1 MVGMFALPALPV
13 LVKWVGVAAA
23 TALAGAA
30 GQWIDEEMG
39 WRDKEGGLSDEQKDQ
54 LRAAIRAEG
63 NSVEAFEKE
72 FGPIDELTPAKVE
85 EAEKKEAA
93 ENPVAPARSDRT
105 QQGLTEF
112 SATHQD
118 PNDPLLGRRRGAID
132 PGTYRGS
139 ISDPIL
145 QDPEIVWGAE
155 YVKFDDLVAEYKRLS
170 ERDQERLAEALFAGD
185 EATPEGFMA
194 GLGIESI
201 EQIYDPFNVIQAM
214 QVAAVEAAR
223 TYPLLED
230 TPEEASMIPTLR
242 ERFSGFSNEDFN
254 KAANNLFAGRENE
267 FISKAEL
274 KRKFE
279 AAYGQETGRVPSEKV
294 LLAFMKGIRSRE
306 IAGEDV
312 DDYELSEL
320 AIETA
325 QAEAPEL
332 VEFQRTLQ
340 TTSKVNDLLSRLA

>member
-1 MVGMFALPALPV
+1 MAS
-13 LVKWVGVAAA
+13 WVGVALV
-23 TALAGAA
+23 TALTAA
-30 GQWIDEEMG
+30 WVQGDDESSQL
-39 WRDKEGGLSDEQKDQ
+39 LSDEQKKQ
-54 LRAAIRAEG
+54 IRAAIQAEG
-63 NSVEAFEKE
+63 NSVEDFEKE
-72 FGPIDELTPAKVE
+72 FGPIDELTQSKVE
-85 EAEKKEAA
+85 EVEKKEAA
-93 ENPVAPARSDRT
+93 ENPAAPARSGRT
-105 QQGLTEF
+105 QNDLNDF
-112 SATHQD
+112 STTFQD
-118 PNDPLLGRRRGAID
+118 PNNPLLGRRPAAID
-132 PGTYRGS
+132 PATYRGS

-145 QDPEIVWGAE
+145 QDPEFVSPRAVRFEDVI
-155 YVKFDDLVAEYKRLS
+155 AEYKQLS

-201 EQIYDPFNVIQAM
+201 EEIYDPYNVIQAM
-214 QVAAVEAAR
+214 QAAAVEAAT

-230 TPEEASMIPTLR
+230 TPEEASMIPTLG

-254 KAANNLFAGRENE
+254 KAASNLFAGRENE

-294 LLAFMKGIRSRE
+294 LLAFMKGLRARE
-306 IAGEDV
+306 IAGEQV

>member
-1 MVGMFALPALPV
+1 MVGIIALPV
-13 LVKWVGVAAA
+13 LAKWVGVAVA

-39 WRDKEGGLSDEQKDQ
+39 WSDKKGGLSDEQKDAVREG
-54 LRAAIRAEG
+54 LRAEG

-72 FGPIDELTPAKVE
+72 FGPIDELTPAKLG

-93 ENPVAPARSDRT
+93 ENPVAPARSGRT
-105 QQGLTEF
+105 QQDLTEF

-118 PNDPLLGRRRGAID
+118 PNNPVLGRRRGAVD
-132 PGTYRGS
+132 PGTYTGS

-145 QDPEIVWGAE
+145 QDPEIVWGTE
-155 YVKFDDLVAEYKRLS
+155 YVRFEDLIAEYKRYS
-170 ERDQERLAEALFAGD
+170 EEDQQRLAEALFAGD

-201 EQIYDPFNVIQAM
+201 EEIYDPFNVIQAW
-214 QVAAVEAAR
+214 QVAAAQAQA
-223 TYPLLED
+223 TYPLLSG
-230 TPEEASMIPTLR
+230 TPEEASMIPTLG
-242 ERFSGFSNEDFN
+242 ERFSGFSNEDFS
-254 KAANNLFAGRENE
+254 KAASNLLAGRENE

-279 AAYGQETGRVPSEKV
+279 AAYGAETGRVPSEKV

-306 IAGEDV
+306 IAGELV

-325 QAEAPEL
+325 EAEAPEL

>member
-1 MVGMFALPALPV
+1 
-13 LVKWVGVAAA
+13 
-23 TALAGAA
+23 
-30 GQWIDEEMG
+30 
-39 WRDKEGGLSDEQKDQ
+39 
-54 LRAAIRAEG
+54 
-63 NSVEAFEKE
+63 
-72 FGPIDELTPAKVE
+72 VE

-93 ENPVAPARSDRT
+93 ENSVAPARSGRT
-105 QQGLTEF
+105 QQDLNEF
-112 SATHQD
+112 STTFQN
-118 PNDPLLGRRRGAID
+118 PENPLLGRRRGAID
-132 PGTYRGS
+132 PGTYTGS

-145 QDPEIVWGAE
+145 QDPEIAWGTE
-155 YVKFDDLVAEYKRLS
+155 YVRFDDLVAEYKRLS

-201 EQIYDPFNVIQAM
+201 EEIYDPFNVIQAM
-214 QVAAVEAAR
+214 QVAAVEAAT

-230 TPEEASMIPTLR
+230 TPEEASMIPTLG

-254 KAANNLFAGRENE
+254 KAASNLFAGRENK

-325 QAEAPEL
+325 EAEAPEL

-340 TTSKVNDLLSRLA
+340 TTSRVNDLLSRLA

>member
-1 MVGMFALPALPV
+1 MVGIIALPV
-13 LVKWVGVAAA
+13 LAKWVGVAVA

-39 WRDKEGGLSDEQKDQ
+39 WSDKKGDLSDEQKDAVREG
-54 LRAAIRAEG
+54 LRAEG

-72 FGPIDELTPAKVE
+72 FGPIDELTPSKLG

-93 ENPVAPARSDRT
+93 ENPVAPARSGRT
-105 QQGLTEF
+105 P
-112 SATHQD
+112 QD
-118 PNDPLLGRRRGAID
+118 LDASVTTFQNPDNPLLGRRRGAID

-139 ISDPIL
+139 ISDPVL
-145 QDPEIVWGAE
+145 QDPEIAWGTE
-155 YVKFDDLVAEYKRLS
+155 YVRFEDLIAEYKRLS

-185 EATPEGFMA
+185 EATPEGFMD

-201 EQIYDPFNVIQAM
+201 EEIYDPFNVIQAM
-214 QVAAVEAAR
+214 QVAAVEAAT

-230 TPEEASMIPTLR
+230 TPEEASMIPTLG

-254 KAANNLFAGRENE
+254 KAASNLFAGRENK

-294 LLAFMKGIRSRE
+294 LLAFMKGIHSRE
-306 IAGEDV
+306 IAGELV

-320 AIETA
+320 AVETA

-340 TTSKVNDLLSRLA
+340 TTSRVNDLLSRLA